1 MSFSFPF
8 PRASLAFCLRYS
20 LALSG
25 MTTAGDAMASLEN
38 LGVVAG
44 PKGVDDIQLEEGSR
58 DIEGGCLALLDSD
71 EAPEYVG
78 GIVGDG
84 TTV

>member
-1 MSFSFPF
+1 
-8 PRASLAFCLRYS
+8 
-20 LALSG
+20 
-25 MTTAGDAMASLEN
+25 MASLEN